1 MPINNRQNYSF
12 LQDYNNLDVAL
23 QIWGEG
29 YLGKEDFLHVAIAR
43 KAPRLLEWVC
53 QNGVDSNG
61 IPVVTELALPF
72 LDWNKINKVLVAD
85 EAIYHGT
92 TFEKVLALISN
103 IKENLDSIEAAPVV
117 TTTDALNSKL
127 IANALVEGTSI
138 INQSA
143 IPFYVDTPISFLK
156 T

>member
-61 IPVVTELALPF
+61 ILSLLSLLCHF
-72 LDWNKINKVLVAD
+72 WI
-85 EAIYHGT
+85 GT
-92 TFEKVLALISN
+92 K
-103 IKENLDSIEAAPVV
+103 SIRFW
-117 TTTDALNSKL
+117 LQMKQ
-127 IANALVEGTSI
+127 SI
-138 INQSA
+138 MAQL
-143 IPFYVDTPISFLK
+143 LK
-156 T
+156 KCWL